1 MSNRVD
7 YEQVAEKLDYA
18 AVDKKL
24 AQLAER
30 EPPRKRKTVADVLVS
45 ASIRVLAIFVPLTLP
60 LVLHRNAIHIEPA
73 LNPHPSAMVAT
84 ESTFR
89 ESGVARTQPFA
100 YPLLYLRHESLRGH
114 IQAENSRH
122 GAPVFSHDSAAPL
135 DKLDSVII
143 FCAMEEQ
150 ETLKGERESQ
160 VSVREAA
167 RALGVDSFTLYSL
180 IQRDR
185 VIATR
190 SPSGEITIAEA
201 ELARLTSRQ
210 RSAAW

>member
-1 MSNRVD
+1 M
-7 YEQVAEKLDYA
+7 
-18 AVDKKL
+18 
-24 AQLAER
+24 
-30 EPPRKRKTVADVLVS
+30 
-45 ASIRVLAIFVPLTLP
+45 
-60 LVLHRNAIHIEPA
+60 
-73 LNPHPSAMVAT
+73 
-84 ESTFR
+84 
-89 ESGVARTQPFA
+89 
-100 YPLLYLRHESLRGH
+100 
-114 IQAENSRH
+114 
-122 GAPVFSHDSAAPL
+122 

-167 RALGVDSFTLYSL
+167 QALGVDSFTLYSL